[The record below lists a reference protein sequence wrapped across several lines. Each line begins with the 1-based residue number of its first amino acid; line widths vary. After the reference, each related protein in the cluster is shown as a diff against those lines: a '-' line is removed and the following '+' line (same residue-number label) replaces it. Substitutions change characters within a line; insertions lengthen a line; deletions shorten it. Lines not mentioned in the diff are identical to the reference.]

1 MVSLIILTLMSLNI
15 SAGIFGNDDRTDTIH
30 ASPVAQHLG
39 ASLPALVLS
48 SRLKAIDHNQYEMTG
63 TPLPKMGLCTD
74 QKFADEPSI
83 ANCSGS
89 LIAKNKVLTAAHCF
103 SEGTYSCPNYRLVFD
118 YQRPRI
124 PFEQKYIL
132 KADQVYSC
140 KKILYTKFDMWGEDL
155 AIIELDRD
163 VTNREPVTIDTSYK
177 LTLGEPLIMIG
188 YPLGIS
194 QKAVEV
200 GKVTKIDVRAKIF
213 QHTLDTFSVNS
224 GGPIF
229 NQKGTQIGVLVR
241 GSGQNFTEVESKQ
254 CSEWGKMS
262 KKDFVEANDLS
273 GLDHFL

>member
-1 MVSLIILTLMSLNI
+1 
-15 SAGIFGNDDRTDTIH
+15 
-30 ASPVAQHLG
+30 
-39 ASLPALVLS
+39 
-48 SRLKAIDHNQYEMTG
+48 
-63 TPLPKMGLCTD
+63 
-74 QKFADEPSI
+74 
-83 ANCSGS
+83 
-89 LIAKNKVLTAAHCF
+89 
-103 SEGTYSCPNYRLVFD
+103 
-118 YQRPRI
+118 
-124 PFEQKYIL
+124 
-132 KADQVYSC
+132 
-140 KKILYTKFDMWGEDL
+140 MWGEDL

>member
-1 MVSLIILTLMSLNI
+1 MLNLFFLLFMSLGLV
-15 SAGIFGNDDRTDTIH
+15 AGIFGDDDRTDTIE
-30 ASPVAQHLG
+30 ASPLAQHLG
-39 ASLPALVLS
+39 SSLPALVMS
-48 SRLKAIDHNQYEMTG
+48 KRLKSLENNQFEMTG
-63 TPLPKMGLCTD
+63 ASLPSMGLCPD
-74 QKFADEPSI
+74 QKFSDEPSI

-103 SEGTYSCPNYRLVFD
+103 NDGVYRCENYKVVFD

-132 KADQVYSC
+132 EADQVYSC
-140 KKILYTKFDMWGEDL
+140 KKILFQKFDMWGEDL

-163 VTNREPVTIDTSYK
+163 VEGREPVTLDKNYK
-177 LTLGEPLIMIG
+177 FTLGEPLIMIG

-200 GKVTKIDVRAKIF
+200 GKVTKIDFKAKSF

-229 NQKGTQIGVLVR
+229 NQKGHQVGVLVR
-241 GSGQNFTEVESKQ
+241 GTGGNLSDLTGRSCQG
-254 CSEWGKMS
+254 WGLGTS
-262 KKDFVEANDLS
+262 KDFAEANDLS
-273 GLDHFL
+273 GL